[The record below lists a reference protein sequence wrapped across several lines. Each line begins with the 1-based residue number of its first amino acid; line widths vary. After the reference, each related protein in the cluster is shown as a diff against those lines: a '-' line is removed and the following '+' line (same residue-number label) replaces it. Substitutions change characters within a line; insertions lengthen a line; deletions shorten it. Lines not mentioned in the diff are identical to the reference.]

1 MKKRKKFE
9 DLFIVSLII
18 PVVLIIMWQIAA
30 NKGAVNIQLFPSP
43 LKIAQAFVKS
53 VGNGKLQ
60 ENILISLQRVVIGY
74 IYGAVLGIVI
84 GIILGLSKK
93 TYRLFSLVLEILR
106 PIPIIAWVP
115 VLIMILG
122 IGELSKII
130 VIMIGSFWSIFLN
143 TYDGIRNVDVKYLEV
158 TNMFMKT
165 RLETIFR
172 VMLPAS
178 LPGIFTGLRIGI
190 GSAWIS
196 VIGAEL
202 IASSAGLGYMISY
215 SREMAQPANM
225 YVAVFVIGI
234 IGYLIN
240 ALLKLIENKALK
252 WNSRGE

>member
-1 MKKRKKFE
+1 MKKKKRFE
-9 DLFIVSLII
+9 DIFAASLII
-18 PVVLIIMWQIAA
+18 PLVLIVLWQIAA
-30 NKGAVNIQLFPSP
+30 NGGKINVQLFPSP
-43 LKIAQAFVKS
+43 AKICQAFFKS
-53 VGNGKLQ
+53 VETGKLQ
-60 ENILISLQRVVIGY
+60 ANIFISLKRVLIGY
-74 IYGAVLGIVI
+74 LYGAVLGVIV
-84 GIILGLSKK
+84 GVLLGLSKK
-93 TYRLFSLVLEILR
+93 AYRLFSFLLEILR

-122 IGELSKII
+122 IGETSKII

-143 TYDGIRNVDVKYLEV
+143 TYDGIRNVDAKYLEV
-158 TNMFMKT
+158 SNMFMKT
-165 RLETIFR
+165 KTETVLR
-172 VMLPAS
+172 VMLPAA

-225 YVAVFVIGI
+225 YVAVFIIGI

-240 ALLKLIENKALK
+240 GILKLIEKKALK
-252 WNSRGE
+252 WNG

>member
-1 MKKRKKFE
+1 MRKKRKLE
-9 DLFIVSLII
+9 DVFAVSLIV
-18 PVVLIIMWQIAA
+18 PLVLIILWQFAA
-30 NKGAVNIQLFPSP
+30 NRGKINIQLFPSP
-43 LKIAQAFVKS
+43 AKICQAFFKS
-53 VGNGKLQ
+53 VENGKLQ
-60 ENILISLQRVVIGY
+60 ANILISLKRVLIGY
-74 IYGAVLGIVI
+74 IYGAVLGVVI
-84 GIILGLSKK
+84 GVILGLSKK
-93 TYRLFSLVLEILR
+93 AYRLFSFLLEVLR

-122 IGELSKII
+122 IGEISKII

-143 TYDGIRNVDVKYLEV
+143 TYDGIRNVDAKYLEV
-158 TNMFMKT
+158 SDMFMKSKA
-165 RLETIFR
+165 ETVLR
-172 VMLPAS
+172 VMLPAA

-225 YVAVFVIGI
+225 YVAVFIIGI

-240 ALLKLIENKALK
+240 AILKLIEKKALR
-252 WNSRGE
+252 WNS

>member
-1 MKKRKKFE
+1 MRKKRKLE
-9 DLFIVSLII
+9 DVFAVSLIV
-18 PVVLIIMWQIAA
+18 PLVLIILWQFAA
-30 NKGAVNIQLFPSP
+30 NRGKINIQLFPSP
-43 LKIAQAFVKS
+43 AKICQAFLKS
-53 VGNGKLQ
+53 VENGKLQ
-60 ENILISLQRVVIGY
+60 ANILISLKRVLIGY
-74 IYGAVLGIVI
+74 IYGAVLGVVI
-84 GIILGLSKK
+84 GVILGLSKK
-93 TYRLFSLVLEILR
+93 AYRLFSFLLEVLR

-122 IGELSKII
+122 IGEISKII

-143 TYDGIRNVDVKYLEV
+143 TYDGIRNVDAKYLEV
-158 TNMFMKT
+158 SDMFMKSKA
-165 RLETIFR
+165 ETVLR
-172 VMLPAS
+172 VMLPAA

-225 YVAVFVIGI
+225 YVAVFIIGI

-240 ALLKLIENKALK
+240 AILKLIEKKALR
-252 WNSRGE
+252 WNS

>member
-1 MKKRKKFE
+1 MIKKKKFE
-9 DLFIVSLII
+9 DMFLASLII
-18 PVVLIIMWQIAA
+18 PIVLIIIWQIAA
-30 NKGAVNIQLFPSP
+30 NNGKINIQLFPSP
-43 LKIAQAFVKS
+43 VKIWQAFVKS
-53 VGNGKLQ
+53 VENGKLQ
-60 ENILISLQRVVIGY
+60 ANILISLKRVLIGY

-84 GIILGLSKK
+84 GVILGLFKK
-93 TYRLFSLVLEILR
+93 TYRLFSLLLEILR

-122 IGELSKII
+122 IGESSKII

-143 TYDGIRNVDVKYLEV
+143 TYDGIRNVDLKYLEV
-158 TNMFMKT
+158 ANMFRKKKI
-165 RLETIFR
+165 ETVCR
-172 VMLPAS
+172 VMIPAA

-190 GSAWIS
+190 GSAWVS

-225 YVAVFVIGI
+225 YVAVFIIGI

-240 ALLKLIENKALK
+240 ALLKLIEKKALR
-252 WNSRGE
+252 WNS

>member
-1 MKKRKKFE
+1 MKKKKRFE
-9 DLFIVSLII
+9 DIFAASLII
-18 PVVLIIMWQIAA
+18 PLVLIVLWQIAA
-30 NKGAVNIQLFPSP
+30 NGGKINVQLFPSP
-43 LKIAQAFVKS
+43 AKIYQAFFKS
-53 VGNGKLQ
+53 VETGKLQ
-60 ENILISLQRVVIGY
+60 ANIFISLKRVLIGY
-74 IYGAVLGIVI
+74 LYGAVLGVIV
-84 GIILGLSKK
+84 GVLLGLSKK
-93 TYRLFSLVLEILR
+93 AYRLFSFLLEILR

-122 IGELSKII
+122 IGETSKII

-143 TYDGIRNVDVKYLEV
+143 TYDGIRNVDAKYLEV
-158 TNMFMKT
+158 SNMFMKT
-165 RLETIFR
+165 KTETVLR
-172 VMLPAS
+172 VMLPAA

-225 YVAVFVIGI
+225 YVAVFIIGI

-240 ALLKLIENKALK
+240 GILKLIEKKALK
-252 WNSRGE
+252 WNG

>member
-1 MKKRKKFE
+1 MRKKKKFE

-18 PVVLIIMWQIAA
+18 PFVLIVLWQIAA
-30 NKGAVNIQLFPSP
+30 NGGKINIQLFPSP
-43 LKIAQAFVKS
+43 LKIWQAFIKS
-53 VGNGKLQ
+53 VENGKLQ
-60 ENILISLQRVVIGY
+60 ANIIISLKRVLVGY
-74 IYGAVLGIVI
+74 LYGAVSGIVV
-84 GIILGLSKK
+84 GVFLGLFKK
-93 TYRLFSLVLEILR
+93 AYRLCSFLLEVLR

-115 VLIMILG
+115 VLIMLLG
-122 IGELSKII
+122 IGEISKII

-143 TYDGIRNVDVKYLEV
+143 TYDGVRNVDAKYLEV
-158 TNMFMKT
+158 ANMFMKT
-165 RLETIFR
+165 KLETVIR
-172 VMLPAS
+172 VILPAA

-240 ALLKLIENKALK
+240 AILKMIEKKALR
-252 WNSRGE
+252 WNS

>member
-1 MKKRKKFE
+1 MKKKKKLE
-9 DLFIVSLII
+9 DIFAVSLII
-18 PVVLIIMWQIAA
+18 PIILVILWQLAA
-30 NKGAVNIQLFPSP
+30 NGGRINVQLFPSP
-43 LKIAQAFVKS
+43 AKIGQAFVKS
-53 VGNGKLQ
+53 VANGKLQ
-60 ENILISLQRVVIGY
+60 TNIMVSLKRVLTGY
-74 IYGAVLGIVI
+74 LYGAVLGVVI
-84 GIILGLSKK
+84 GVLLGLSKK
-93 TYRLFSLVLEILR
+93 AYRLFSFLLEILR

-122 IGELSKII
+122 IGETSKII

-143 TYDGIRNVDVKYLEV
+143 TYDGIRNVDAKYLEV
-158 TNMFMKT
+158 SSMFMKSKA
-165 RLETIFR
+165 ETVLR
-172 VMLPAS
+172 VMLPAA

-225 YVAVFVIGI
+225 YVAVFIIGI

-240 ALLKLIENKALK
+240 AILKIIEKKALR
-252 WNSRGE
+252 WNS

>member
-1 MKKRKKFE
+1 MKKKRKFE
-9 DLFIVSLII
+9 DYFLTSLII
-18 PVVLIIMWQIAA
+18 PVVLIILWQFAA
-30 NKGAVNIQLFPSP
+30 NGGKINVQLFPSP
-43 LKIAQAFVKS
+43 EKIWQAFVKS
-53 VGNGKLQ
+53 VLNGNLQ
-60 ENILISLQRVVIGY
+60 KNILISLERVLIGY
-74 IYGAVLGIVI
+74 IYGAVLGIVV
-84 GIILGLSKK
+84 GILLGLSKK
-93 TYRLFSLVLEILR
+93 AYRLFSFVLEVLR

-122 IGELSKII
+122 IGETSKII

-143 TYDGIRNVDVKYLEV
+143 TYDGIQSVDSKYLEV
-158 TNMFMKT
+158 SSMFMKT
-165 RLETIFR
+165 KRETVWR

-178 LPGIFTGLRIGI
+178 LPGIFTGLRVGI
-190 GSAWIS
+190 GSAWVS

-240 ALLKLIENKALK
+240 ALLKLIEKRALR
-252 WNSRGE
+252 WNS

>member
-1 MKKRKKFE
+1 MIKKKKME
-9 DLFIVSLII
+9 DRFVTSLII
-18 PVVLIIMWQIAA
+18 PIILIVLWQVAA
-30 NKGAVNIQLFPSP
+30 NKGAINIQLFPSP
-43 LKIAQAFVKS
+43 VRIWQAFLNS
-53 VGNGKLQ
+53 IETGKLQ
-60 ENILISLQRVVIGY
+60 ENILISLERVLVGY
-74 IYGAVLGIVI
+74 FYGAVLGVFV
-84 GIILGLSKK
+84 GVVLGLSKK
-93 TYRLFSLVLEILR
+93 TYRLFSFLLEILR

-143 TYDGIRNVDVKYLEV
+143 TYDGIRNVDGKYLEV
-158 TNMFMKT
+158 ANMFMKNK
-165 RLETIFR
+165 RETVLS
-172 VMLPAS
+172 VMLPAA
-178 LPGIFTGLRIGI
+178 LPSIFTGLRIGV

-225 YVAVFVIGI
+225 YVSVFIIGV

-240 ALLKLIENKALK
+240 VVLKLMEKRTLK
-252 WNSRGE
+252 WDS

>member
-1 MKKRKKFE
+1 MNKKKKFE
-9 DLFIVSLII
+9 DMFVVSLII
-18 PVVLIIMWQIAA
+18 PLILIVLWQLAA
-30 NKGAVNIQLFPSP
+30 NGGKINVQLFPSP
-43 LKIAQAFVKS
+43 VKIWQAFVKS
-53 VGNGKLQ
+53 VANGKLQ
-60 ENILISLQRVVIGY
+60 ANILLSLKRVLIGY
-74 IYGAVLGIVI
+74 LYGAVLGVVI
-84 GIILGLSKK
+84 GVLLGLSRKA
-93 TYRLFSLVLEILR
+93 YRLFSFLLELLR

-122 IGELSKII
+122 IGETSKII

-143 TYDGIRNVDVKYLEV
+143 TYDGIRSVDAKYLEV
-158 TNMFMKT
+158 SDMFMKT
-165 RLETIFR
+165 KTETVLR

-225 YVAVFVIGI
+225 YVAVFIIGI

-240 ALLKLIENKALK
+240 AILKALEKRALK
-252 WNSRGE
+252 WNS